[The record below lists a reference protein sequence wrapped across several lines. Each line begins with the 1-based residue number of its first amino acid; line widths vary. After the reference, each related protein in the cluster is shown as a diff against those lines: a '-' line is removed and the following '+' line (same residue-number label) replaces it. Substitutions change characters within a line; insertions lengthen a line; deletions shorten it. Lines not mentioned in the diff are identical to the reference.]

1 MQWRM
6 RVSTKHQS
14 AVVYGCVPQAWLKAP
29 LVEPAAIQQ
38 RLDIVEAMVTD
49 QGLREAVRD
58 ALRGALPSACNA
70 YVCAWAQCNVHAV
83 VIINYSAA
91 A

>member
-1 MQWRM
+1 
-6 RVSTKHQS
+6 
-14 AVVYGCVPQAWLKAP
+14 VPQAWLKAP

-58 ALRGALPSACNA
+58 ALRGEAAPSRM
-70 YVCAWAQCNVHAV
+70 
-83 VIINYSAA
+83 
-91 A
+91 